1 VEGTGDQENR
11 ELTGFDFAKPE
22 QQMKAGDIMSP
33 RVISVTPD
41 ASIQDAIQLMLDKR
55 ISGLPVIDS
64 TGTLVGV
71 VTEGD
76 FLRRAETSTERK
88 RSRWLE
94 ILLGP
99 QRLADEYV
107 REHGRKV
114 EDVMTRDPVTVE
126 ESAPLDEV
134 VRVMERRRIKRLPV
148 VRGTQVVGIVSRANL
163 LHALASLGRE
173 TPAPAKSDSA
183 IREQL
188 LAAFHKEVW
197 APVALIDVVVKN
209 GVVELWGTILDKAQG
224 EGLKVL
230 AENTPGVAKVVSHLT
245 WIEPM
250 TGMVMEDEGETA
262 QQNSAPKNSA
272 PKNSAPK
279 A

>member
-1 VEGTGDQENR
+1 
-11 ELTGFDFAKPE
+11 
-22 QQMKAGDIMSP
+22 MKAGDIMSP

-64 TGTLVGV
+64 SGTLVGV

-76 FLRRAETSTERK
+76 FLRRAETGTERK

-114 EDVMTRDPVTVE
+114 EDVMTRDPVTVDE
-126 ESAPLDEV
+126 LAPLDEV

-148 VRGTQVVGIVSRANL
+148 VRGTQVVGHCEPCQSAACAREPRARR
-163 LHALASLGRE
+163 ACAGKIRQRDPRAAACRVPQRGLGAGR
-173 TPAPAKSDSA
+173 
-183 IREQL
+183 
-188 LAAFHKEVW
+188 
-197 APVALIDVVVKN
+197 
-209 GVVELWGTILDKAQG
+209 
-224 EGLKVL
+224 
-230 AENTPGVAKVVSHLT
+230 SH
-245 WIEPM
+245 
-250 TGMVMEDEGETA
+250 
-262 QQNSAPKNSA
+262 
-272 PKNSAPK
+272 
-279 A
+279 

>member
-1 VEGTGDQENR
+1 
-11 ELTGFDFAKPE
+11 
-22 QQMKAGDIMSP
+22 MKAGDIMSP
-33 RVISVTPD
+33 RVISVVPD
-41 ASIQDAIQLMLDKR
+41 ASIQNAIQLMLDKR
-55 ISGLPVIDS
+55 ISGLPVIDAS
-64 TGTLVGV
+64 GTLVGV

-76 FLRRAETSTERK
+76 FLRRAETGTERK

-114 EDVMTRDPVTVE
+114 EDVMTRDPVTVD

-163 LHALASLGRE
+163 LHALASLGRGA
-173 TPAPAKSDSA
+173 PAPAQSDSA

-209 GVVELWGTILDKAQG
+209 GVVELWGTILDRAQG

-230 AENTPGVAKVVSHLT
+230 AENTPGVTKVVSHLT

-250 TGMVMEDEGETA
+250 TGMVMEDEGEAA
-262 QQNSAPKNSA
+262 QQTSAPKNSA
-272 PKNSAPK
+272 PKNPAPK